1 MEAQT
6 ESSKAKWAKAL
17 QVSTS
22 GYYTWQKERSNREA
36 RHQALEETV
45 DRIFNE
51 AGKGHYGAER
61 VCGVIRTE
69 GGKASF
75 KKVKAIMDEKGW
87 VSSHC
92 KRKPRGTTNSRKA
105 RGLEL
110 KNLIKGME
118 ITHPFQAL
126 VSDISLIPTAEGRD
140 YLCQIR
146 DVHTNLVLGF
156 AQQSRMT
163 ADIVLKAMA
172 SAQGRWQIPKGI
184 IFHSDRGSQYTARE
198 VMERISAYGFQLS
211 FSDVGKPGDNP
222 WSESFFSILK
232 KEIIHQKP
240 CATREEARQRIF
252 EYIET
257 FYNTARAQKRLGYLN
272 PRTFLSQCLHENA
285 VSVP

>member
-1 MEAQT
+1 MEAHT
-6 ESSKAKWAKAL
+6 EVSKAKWAKAL
-17 QVSTS
+17 QVSPS
-22 GYYTWQKERSNREA
+22 GYYTWLKERSNREA
-36 RHQALEETV
+36 RHKALEKTV
-45 DRIFNE
+45 GRIFE
-51 AGKGHYGAER
+51 QGKGHYGAER

-75 KKVKAIMDEKGW
+75 KKVKTIMDENEW

-92 KRKPRGTTNSRKA
+92 KRKSRGTTDSRKA
-105 RGLEL
+105 RNLDL
-110 KNLIKGME
+110 KNLIKGIT

-126 VSDISLIPTAEGRD
+126 VSDISYIPTSEGRD

-184 IFHSDRGSQYTARE
+184 IFHSDRGSQYTAKE

-257 FYNTARAQKRLGYLN
+257 FYNTSRAQKRLGYLN
-272 PRTFLSQCLHENA
+272 PRMYLSQCLHELV

>member
-1 MEAQT
+1 MEAHT

-22 GYYTWQKERSNREA
+22 GYYTWLKERSNRGA
-36 RHQALEETV
+36 RHKALKETV
-45 DRIFNE
+45 SRIFE
-51 AGKGHYGAER
+51 QGKGHYGAER
-61 VCGVIRTE
+61 VCGVIRAE
-69 GGKASF
+69 GERASF
-75 KKVKAIMDEKGW
+75 KKVKAIMDENQW

-92 KRKPRGTTNSRKA
+92 KRAPRGTTDSRKA
-105 RGLEL
+105 RGSDLQ
-110 KNLIKGME
+110 NLIKGIE

-126 VSDISLIPTAEGRD
+126 VSDISYISTAEGRD

-163 ADIVLKAMA
+163 ADIVLKAMS

-198 VMERISAYGFQLS
+198 VMEQISGYGFRLS

-257 FYNTARAQKRLGYLN
+257 FYNIARAQKRLGYLN
-272 PRTFLSQCLHENA
+272 PRAFMSQCLHENA
-285 VSVP
+285 VSLP

>member
-6 ESSKAKWAKAL
+6 EISKAKWAKAL
-17 QVSTS
+17 QVSCS
-22 GYYTWQKERSNREA
+22 GYYTWLKERSEREA
-36 RHQALEETV
+36 RHRALEETV
-45 DRIFNE
+45 RRIFKQ
-51 AGKGHYGAER
+51 GKGHYGVER
-61 VCGVIRTE
+61 VCGLIRLE

-75 KKVKAIMDEKGW
+75 RKVKVIMDENNW
-87 VSSHC
+87 ISSHC
-92 KRKPRGTTNSRKA
+92 KHKSRGTTRGRKA
-105 RGLEL
+105 RGLDL
-110 KNLIKGME
+110 KNLIKEVE
-118 ITHPFQAL
+118 ITQPFQAL
-126 VSDISLIPTAEGRD
+126 VSDISYIPTAEGRD

-146 DVHTNLVLGF
+146 DAHTNLVLGF

-163 ADIVLKAMA
+163 ADIVLKAMT

-184 IFHSDRGSQYTARE
+184 IFHSDRGSQYTAKG

-211 FSDVGKPGDNP
+211 FSDAGKPGDNS

-257 FYNTARAQKRLGYLN
+257 YYNTSRAQKRLGYLA
-272 PRTFLSQCLHENA
+272 PMKFLSQCLHENV
-285 VSVP
+285 VSVPY